1 MIPKKKKSEE
11 YKKELNDK
19 YPKIKYSTDY
29 LNGRVQEKNLAK
41 IDKYKEAEKLR
52 VINEKLKEKENENY
66 EKEKAAK
73 INRNMEALETKQN
86 QDLKTL
92 RDKQKR
98 SYDIL
103 LSRKEKD
110 FATLESKYKGKNQN
124 LESKEKMQQSS
135 NVKTYEEE

>member
-1 MIPKKKKSEE
+1 
-11 YKKELNDK
+11 
-19 YPKIKYSTDY
+19 
-29 LNGRVQEKNLAK
+29 
-41 IDKYKEAEKLR
+41 
-52 VINEKLKEKENENY
+52 
-66 EKEKAAK
+66 
-73 INRNMEALETKQN
+73 MEALETKQN

-92 RDKQKR
+92 RDKQKI